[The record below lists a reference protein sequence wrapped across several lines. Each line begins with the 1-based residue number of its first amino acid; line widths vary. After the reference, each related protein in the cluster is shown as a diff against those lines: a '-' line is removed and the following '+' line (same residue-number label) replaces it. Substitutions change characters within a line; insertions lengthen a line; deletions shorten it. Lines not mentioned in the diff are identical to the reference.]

1 MVKNPLVD
9 LAAYIR
15 NMQRK
20 YALSLRQMA
29 ERVTQEEI
37 RLSVEK
43 KINYDCA
50 GGQPVAHRGYEC
62 AGGQFP

>member
-1 MVKNPLVD
+1 MVD

-37 RLSVEK
+37 HLSVEK
-43 KINYDCA
+43 KKKLTIVQAVN
-50 GGQPVAHRGYEC
+50 P
-62 AGGQFP
+62 

>member
-9 LAAYIR
+9 LGAYIR

-37 RLSVEK
+37 R
-43 KINYDCA
+43 
-50 GGQPVAHRGYEC
+50 
-62 AGGQFP
+62 

>member
-1 MVKNPLVD
+1 LVKNPLVD

-37 RLSVEK
+37 PLSVEK
-43 KINYDCA
+43 KLITIVQAVNFRSA
-50 GGQPVAHRGYEC
+50 SWLEVESSRAS
-62 AGGQFP
+62 

>member
-1 MVKNPLVD
+1 MVD

-37 RLSVEK
+37 QLSVEK
-43 KINYDCA
+43 KKILTIVQAVN
-50 GGQPVAHRGYEC
+50 P
-62 AGGQFP
+62 

>member
-1 MVKNPLVD
+1 MVD

-37 RLSVEK
+37 QLSVEK
-43 KINYDCA
+43 KKKILTIVQAVN
-50 GGQPVAHRGYEC
+50 P
-62 AGGQFP
+62 